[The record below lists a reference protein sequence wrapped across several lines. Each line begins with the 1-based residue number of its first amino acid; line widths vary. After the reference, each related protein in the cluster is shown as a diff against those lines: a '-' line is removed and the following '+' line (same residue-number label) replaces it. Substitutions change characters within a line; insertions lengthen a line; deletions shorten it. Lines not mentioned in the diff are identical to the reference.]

1 MHERFLSVEELVP
14 LNRVM
19 STPNAANACYDTA
32 YMANLSEV
40 EVFYPQTSLQNWGK
54 SSQNISGV

>member
-1 MHERFLSVEELVP
+1 MAVYCNRERFLSVEELVP

-40 EVFYPQTSLQNWGK
+40 EVFYPQTIAYYDG
-54 SSQNISGV
+54 I